1 MVMRYLSTLTQEESL
16 RIHQQVE
23 FEEEDE
29 HSPRLA
35 KFDIIQIAPRP
46 NMSPAQ
52 MVPINLSFDEKGWRI
67 SNKYF

>member
-1 MVMRYLSTLTQEESL
+1 
-16 RIHQQVE
+16 VE